1 MACLVPVTYH
11 LGSSPLARGLPE
23 AQDERVP
30 GRGIIPARA
39 GFTPRGHSEISPH
52 QDHPRSRGVY
62 HLASALTGAE
72 VGSSPLARGLPA
84 PARHPPSRPRIIPA
98 RAGFTSSLW
107 SILAKGED
115 HPRSRGVYLWT
126 RISAVWEGRIIP
138 ARAGFTPRSSKPQS
152 AQPDH
157 PRSRGV
163 YRMLSLKSAR
173 SSGSSPLA
181 RGLRVVG
188 VHSHEEIRIIPARAG
203 FTRRRPGAGRRGP
216 DHPRSRGVYDN
227 NHTITLAEDGSS
239 PLARGL
245 QYLPGR
251 GELCVGIIPARA
263 GFTCHSRWCD

>member
-163 YRMLSLKSAR
+163 YFGAR
-173 SSGSSPLA
+173 EGGFGRGGSSPLA
-181 RGLRVVG
+181 RGL
-188 VHSHEEIRIIPARAG
+188 PA
-203 FTRRRPGAGRRGP
+203 
-216 DHPRSRGVYDN
+216 
-227 NHTITLAEDGSS
+227 L
-239 PLARGL
+239 LL
-245 QYLPGR
+245 QP
-251 GELCVGIIPARA
+251 
-263 GFTCHSRWCD
+263 